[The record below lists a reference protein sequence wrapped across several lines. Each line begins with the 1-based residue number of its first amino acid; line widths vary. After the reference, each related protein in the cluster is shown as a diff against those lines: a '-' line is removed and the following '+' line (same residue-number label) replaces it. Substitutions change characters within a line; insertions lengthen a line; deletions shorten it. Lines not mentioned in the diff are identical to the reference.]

1 MKKAILFILISVLT
15 VSISRAQKA
24 AYSKGDNLLNVGI
37 GLNSYYSGGIPF
49 GASYEKGI
57 TDVIS
62 AGVNFDYLSN
72 TYFATKFTAIYFGVR
87 GSYHLNEALKID
99 NDNIDIYAGAGL
111 GYRSFS
117 WSNAYTNN
125 SLGNS
130 YGSGVY
136 FGIFAGG
143 KYYFSSNIG
152 AFLELGA
159 TGSTNARLGVAFKF

>member
-1 MKKAILFILISVLT
+1 MKKVILFILISVLT
-15 VSISRAQKA
+15 VSISKAQKA
-24 AYSKGDNLLNVGI
+24 AYSQGDNLLNVGI

-62 AGVNFDYLSN
+62 AGANFDYLSN
-72 TYFATKFTAIYFGVR
+72 TYFNIKFTAIYFGVR

-117 WSNAYTNN
+117 WSNAY
-125 SLGNS
+125 
-130 YGSGVY
+130 
-136 FGIFAGG
+136 
-143 KYYFSSNIG
+143 
-152 AFLELGA
+152 
-159 TGSTNARLGVAFKF
+159 